1 MVNNGLDEDEQTQLA
16 RNMGELLQELRV
28 TQAGVQILFAF
39 LLSVT
44 FSARFGQAT
53 QLQRTTLVVTILL
66 TMASAALLIAPVVWH
81 RIYFRQG
88 KRVEIIRWGSRCA
101 LGGAVL
107 LAMAMAGAVLVTT
120 APVVGSTV
128 AIGFGGCSAV
138 VFAAAWLFL
147 PAALRARRDRP

>member
-1 MVNNGLDEDEQTQLA
+1 MDDRLDEDEQTRLA
-16 RNMGELLQELRV
+16 RNMAELLQELRV

-53 QLQRTTLVVTILL
+53 QLQRVTLVITILL
-66 TMASAALLIAPVVWH
+66 TTASAALLIAPVVWH

-101 LGGAVL
+101 LAGAL
-107 LAMAMAGAVLVTT
+107 SLAMAMAGAVLVTT
-120 APVVGSTV
+120 APVVGSAT
-128 AIGFGGCSAV
+128 AIVFGGCSAV
-138 VFAAAWLFL
+138 MFAAAWLFL
-147 PAALRARRDRP
+147 PAALSGRQER